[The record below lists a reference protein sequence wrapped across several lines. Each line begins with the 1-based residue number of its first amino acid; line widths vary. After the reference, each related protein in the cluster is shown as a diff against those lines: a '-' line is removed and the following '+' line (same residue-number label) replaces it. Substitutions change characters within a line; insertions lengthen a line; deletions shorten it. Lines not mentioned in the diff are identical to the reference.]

1 MTERKL
7 EIKEAYTKA
16 IKAFGNEK
24 ANEILEIILTTEIA
38 HQNITEQMAGMFR
51 EEFMAA

>member
-1 MTERKL
+1 MTKREL

-24 ANEILEIILTTEIA
+24 ANEILEIILNTEIA
-38 HQNITEQMAGMFR
+38 HQNITEQIAGMFK
-51 EEFMAA
+51 EDFMAA